1 MNDSTKYNDEQL
13 RRQLE
18 NYAEM
23 PSDKVWS
30 GVTAALEQ
38 KKKKRRLLFWILL
51 LGGIA
56 SGSTV
61 WFFAGSTYSGAV
73 LTAQQN
79 QEPKPAQPAAPQSKP
94 ATAAGKNPQ
103 TNTANTALAAEKSNI
118 HSYSNSVTTAG
129 TSAPVSGKGTKHT
142 QNNAGRAPE
151 NIAQTPAGNTGKKDG
166 SQHTNTGLP
175 QLSDNGNTSA
185 AAHTPGRSSATGKG
199 IPESSSRQASVSAG
213 TVADTPHPLSLTPRG
228 KLSLSNGIP
237 QPALLKNRFRDST
250 TLYKTIPAVSVKIA
264 PFISLEASAG
274 SVWYKRNQ
282 VPANDI
288 SSGNAQTRKS
298 GIYAAALL
306 RGGFSFRGYAFFS
319 LGVGYESFRFS
330 NPYALTYTSVPGA
343 GSGNLNQDL
352 NTPSFEAYGDVN
364 IPLPISSYNG
374 SQTINGRL
382 RMNTHNIFIP
392 LDMGFSFPVLH
403 NLHLGISGGPALHFL
418 LKQEVY
424 FLSEDGSKKPV
435 SISEP
440 SRVNVSLGIE
450 PSLSYHIHGGLSI
463 FASGAFRYHM
473 LSAVKDPSIR
483 SMPYR
488 ASGQLGVRLYLNGVR
503 P

>member
-1 MNDSTKYNDEQL
+1 MNDSTKYNDGQL

-18 NYAEM
+18 NYTEM

-30 GVTAALEQ
+30 GVTAALNQ
-38 KKKKRRLLFWILL
+38 KKKKRRLLLWLL

-56 SGSTV
+56 CSSTV
-61 WFFAGSTYSGAV
+61 WLLADAPGSGARP
-73 LTAQQN
+73 TAQKNEKQTA
-79 QEPKPAQPAAPQSKP
+79 AQPAV
-94 ATAAGKNPQ
+94 PQ
-103 TNTANTALAAEKSNI
+103 TKAATSAEAAQQEGKAIAASAAEQNDTHSSGHAGIIAPVPGKSKNSTQNTAGQNASPAHKNVMQALAAK
-118 HSYSNSVTTAG
+118 T
-129 TSAPVSGKGTKHT
+129 
-142 QNNAGRAPE
+142 R
-151 NIAQTPAGNTGKKDG
+151 KKDESLHADG
-166 SQHTNTGLP
+166 GLHP
-175 QLSDNGNTSA
+175 LSNAGNTSA
-185 AAHTPGRSSATGKG
+185 ATV
-199 IPESSSRQASVSAG
+199 IPRINPAIPAPASRQPVVSAI
-213 TVADTPHPLSLTPRG
+213 AASNSLRPLSLTPSQA
-228 KLSLSNGIP
+228 LSLRNGIP
-237 QPALLKNRFRDST
+237 QPALQKNIFRDST
-250 TLYKTIPAVSVKIA
+250 AWHRTIPAVSAKIT

-274 SVWYKRNQ
+274 SVWYKRDQ

-306 RGGFSFRGYAFFS
+306 RGGFRFRRYAFFS

-330 NPYALTYTSVPGA
+330 NPYALTYTSVPGT
-343 GSGNLNQDL
+343 GSGNLNQGL
-352 NTPSFEAYGDVN
+352 NTSSFEAYGDVN

-382 RMNTHNIFIP
+382 RMNTHNLFIP
-392 LDMGFSFPVLH
+392 LDLGFSFPVLR
-403 NLHLGISGGPALHFL
+403 NLQLGISGGPALHFL

-450 PSLSYHIHGGLSI
+450 PSLSYQIHRNLCI
-463 FASGAFRYHM
+463 FTSGAFRYHM

-488 ASGQLGVRLYLNGVR
+488 ASGQLGVRMYLNRAR